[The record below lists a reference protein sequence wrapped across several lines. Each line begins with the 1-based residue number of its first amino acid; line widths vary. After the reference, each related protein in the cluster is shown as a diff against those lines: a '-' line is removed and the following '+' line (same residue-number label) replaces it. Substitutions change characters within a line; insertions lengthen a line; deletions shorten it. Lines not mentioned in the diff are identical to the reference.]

1 MLVTQYSCGDVI
13 YTLAANLTL
22 HPKKALLA
30 SSRISSPW
38 NSNLLE
44 YQVKK
49 NFPCLLRYVPFVLK
63 NSVDSGLS
71 LYVPALS
78 GNSHSGCPEAVAA
91 SLNSALRY
99 LS

>member
-1 MLVTQYSCGDVI
+1 MVI
-13 YTLAANLTL
+13 YDGYNMMRYTLAANLTL
-22 HPKKALLA
+22 QPRKALFA
-30 SSRISSPW
+30 SSRIWSPW
-38 NSNLLE
+38 PSNLLE

-49 NFPCLLRYVPFVLK
+49 NFPFSVRYVPVGPK
-63 NSVDSGLS
+63 NSVDVGVS

-78 GNSHSGCPEAVAA
+78 GNSHSGCPTLVAA